1 MLTEEKLIRLRNH
14 DWHSTIRDGT
24 RAAEQNVKQG
34 VLVDH
39 THIVWEL
46 LREAAFVSR
55 SAYAAPPR
63 SGFPAKSALPDGVD
77 EVTVWQMVSAY
88 LKGEIENLPSDETK
102 APRPS
107 AKQITRAEIMLELW
121 HHVALIEKGDRKR
134 LKRAV
139 YLKASG
145 MRPRAVQEL
154 TGLNYQQ
161 LWKAQKDACSDVW
174 EKIMQLSQ
182 LGG

>member
-1 MLTEEKLIRLRNH
+1 MLPDDILTRMLGH
-14 DWHSTIRDGT
+14 DWRTTVRDGT
-24 RAAEQNVKQG
+24 QMAQENAKRG
-34 VLVDH
+34 VVVDG

-46 LREAAFVSR
+46 LKEAATVSR
-55 SAYAAPPR
+55 IAYSSPPR
-63 SGFPAKSALPDGVD
+63 SGLPMKSALPDGVD
-77 EVTVWQMVSAY
+77 EVTVWQMISAY
-88 LKGEIENLPSDETK
+88 LRGEVENLPSSDTK
-102 APRPS
+102 VPRPT
-107 AKQITRAEIMLELW
+107 AKQITRAEVMLELW
-121 HHVALIEKGDRKR
+121 HHIALVEKGDRKR